1 MVHAFHCCFSVII
14 YDPRADKGP
23 RVPNRFL
30 PKAVG
35 SMQLLYDETNELEQG
50 RARRDALLNTESVKR
65 GRRKTM
71 IDSVDQRPVS
81 AYA

>member
-1 MVHAFHCCFSVII
+1 MTLTLTHVLSRC
-14 YDPRADKGP
+14 
-23 RVPNRFL
+23 L

-35 SMQLLYDETNELEQG
+35 SMQLLYDETSELEQG
-50 RARRDALLNTESVKR
+50 RARRDALLSTESVKR

-71 IDSVDQRPVS
+71 IDSAQRPVS